1 MKIVVKIRITS
12 KAECLSYLKMEDYLN
27 FFENGRLHL
36 FFNGRHPRF
45 FKGIKTNLSYGWGC
59 DYLCLWLWL
68 TNIDLPYVLPVRMSH
83 WPPTKCYA
91 EQELQESWGQ
101 ICSCFRGNN
110 YPSKYGGQVESFPY
124 LSWHLEGGG
133 RSWRLSC

>member
-45 FKGIKTNLSYGWGC
+45 FKQIKTNLKVMAGVVTTCVYG
-59 DYLCLWLWL
+59 
-68 TNIDLPYVLPVRMSH
+68 
-83 WPPTKCYA
+83 
-91 EQELQESWGQ
+91 
-101 ICSCFRGNN
+101 
-110 YPSKYGGQVESFPY
+110 
-124 LSWHLEGGG
+124 
-133 RSWRLSC
+133 